1 MCWEGLGTFRADDT
15 VGHEI
20 GMGQHQRIRES
31 GENDRWLLH
40 FNSLSKLIIVHGQKE
55 QKKRGREVNEKKEG
69 TKETAQ
75 ENSCLCDSKPATL
88 RSDLTQAICSIMALL
103 QGIAT
108 PEEDCFIQVSVF
120 VPEGRLWLLV

>member
-55 QKKRGREVNEKKEG
+55 QKKREREKIMRKKKG
-69 TKETAQ
+69 PKRPPR
-75 ENSCLCDSKPATL
+75 K
-88 RSDLTQAICSIMALL
+88 MA
-103 QGIAT
+103 
-108 PEEDCFIQVSVF
+108 VSVTQS
-120 VPEGRLWLLV
+120 LQH